1 MLFYFVTMRLH
12 VVINHALIL
21 SAAIINLTA
30 PVCAKKKKQ
39 GPIAPRV
46 MTVWWGLFNKP
57 SECKEYNT
65 PGDRPGMKCGMEDIF
80 DSFNNSN
87 LIQFSSLY
95 GAGKDSNVACSACTN
110 KHTQQHDV

>member
-1 MLFYFVTMRLH
+1 M
-12 VVINHALIL
+12 VINHALIL

-46 MTVWWGLFNKP
+46 MMVWWGLINKP
-57 SECKEYNT
+57 SECKQIVSPEE
-65 PGDRPGMKCGMEDIF
+65 GGMECGMEDVF